1 MSSIKHTYICY
12 ILAVNNMMLYT
23 KKCVK
28 FRSLVKCPQNNNY
41 KKAKGT

>member
-1 MSSIKHTYICY
+1 MSSIKHTYTCY
-12 ILAVNNMMLYT
+12 ILAVNNMLYT

-28 FRSLVKCPQNNNY
+28 FRSFVKCPQSNNY